1 MEFKKCARC
10 GCFFVTEGEVC
21 TNCMP
26 KDRLDIYKM
35 QSYLEE
41 NQNSSIDTI
50 SMDTGISTKNLERY
64 FGYLNNNSFPKLN
77 V

>member
-1 MEFKKCARC
+1 
-10 GCFFVTEGEVC
+10 
-21 TNCMP
+21 MP

-41 NQNSSIDTI
+41 NQGSSIDTI
-50 SMDTGISTKNLERY
+50 SIDTGISTKNVERY

-77 V
+77 L